1 MLLVNPCEFL
11 PHGPETTAS
20 EPEMP
25 ITPLYEVLQWGS
37 HAGFVCEEQSA
48 AQTDE
53 QSSTEEISM
62 QRNSAWKSL
71 RAAGDAYLRKMLGI
85 SQLLSQPI
93 EEGLGQTKTG
103 ATSHQPEKEIYM
115 KQLNST
121 MICGLPVRVLDTLAI
136 VALLMGLS
144 VLPAAAADKGCSDA
158 SLKGDYAYA
167 VNGTSVTIPPV
178 GLVAI
183 LGKITADGKGSFSG
197 SVNGSIAGIVIL
209 TDVPITGTYGVAS
222 DCTGTLTTDYPGFTA
237 HFSLVLVE
245 DSKRAQLVETDAGAV
260 GTGTVNPVSI
270 HAGQGEPISN

>member
-1 MLLVNPCEFL
+1 
-11 PHGPETTAS
+11 
-20 EPEMP
+20 
-25 ITPLYEVLQWGS
+25 
-37 HAGFVCEEQSA
+37 
-48 AQTDE
+48 
-53 QSSTEEISM
+53 
-62 QRNSAWKSL
+62 
-71 RAAGDAYLRKMLGI
+71 
-85 SQLLSQPI
+85 
-93 EEGLGQTKTG
+93 
-103 ATSHQPEKEIYM
+103 M

-270 HAGQGEPISN
+270 HAGQAEPISN